1 MKTRIITAILILL
14 CVIPPLLFGGW
25 LINCLIAFII
35 IAGGIE
41 LMDLKELDNKWPAG
55 IKLLSIASV
64 FLILLSNK
72 ELQLPLLGVCSLLL
86 LSIPIFTDH
95 FHSKDSFL
103 CIAYITLFFT
113 IASGFINIYTNN
125 PMYVWYIIIAT
136 YTCDSAAYFCGRFLG
151 KHKLNERISPK
162 KTWEGAIGGWVIGSL
177 LSFAF
182 AYFMIDSSKVIQF
195 LIASGIL
202 TISGQI
208 GDLAFSAIKRNFG
221 IKDFSNL
228 LPGHGGVLDRIDS
241 LVFNFIIFN
250 FILVVMVL

>member
-41 LMDLKELDNKWPAG
+41 LMDLKESEHAWPWI
-55 IKLLSIASV
+55 IKPLAIAFV
-64 FLILLSNK
+64 FILLLLKK
-72 ELQLPLLGVCSLLL
+72 ELQIPMLGVCSLVL
-86 LSIPIFTDH
+86 LSIPVFTDR

-103 CIAYITLFFT
+103 CIAYLALFFT
-113 IASGFINIYTNN
+113 IASSFIHIYTSN
-125 PMYVWYIIIAT
+125 PLYVWYIIIAT

-162 KTWEGAIGGWVIGSL
+162 KTWEGAIGGWIIGAL

-182 AYFMIDSSKVIQF
+182 AYFMIDSIHVMPYI
-195 LIASGIL
+195 IASCIL
-202 TISGQI
+202 TIAGQL
-208 GDLAFSAIKRNFG
+208 GDLSFSAIKRNFG
-221 IKDFSNL
+221 IKDFSDL

-250 FILVVMVL
+250 FILVVMML